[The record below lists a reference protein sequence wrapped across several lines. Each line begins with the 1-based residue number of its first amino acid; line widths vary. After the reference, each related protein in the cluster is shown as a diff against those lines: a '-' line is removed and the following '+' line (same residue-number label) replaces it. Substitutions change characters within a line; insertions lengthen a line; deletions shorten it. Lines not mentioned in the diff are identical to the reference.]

1 MTPPLMHRPDVIVF
15 PDPHLLSEDAALRFI
30 AHAAMKTRVGSPFSV
45 ALAGGSTPA
54 LLYSLLSSIP
64 YRASIDWKLI
74 HLFFGD
80 DRCVP
85 VDSDFSNFRLA
96 NDSLISKVPIPP
108 ENVHRIKTELSDN
121 EEAAHEYE
129 GELRKFFTTPYP
141 RFDLIL
147 LGMGSDGHCASL
159 FPQKSSLSEMGSW
172 VTVAEPGLKPFVPR
186 ITITYPVINHAH
198 QIIFMVA
205 GADKAETLHEVMD
218 GSYNPKALPSQ
229 GVSPLDGSCTWLIDK
244 QAASKLSSQ
253 S

>member
-1 MTPPLMHRPDVIVF
+1 MTTPLMHRPDVIIF

-30 AHAAMKTRVGSPFSV
+30 ALAAMKTRLGTPFSV

-54 LLYSLLSSIP
+54 LLYSMLASVP
-64 YRASIDWKLI
+64 YRAAIDWKLI

-85 VDSDFSNFRLA
+85 IDSDFSNFRLA
-96 NDSLISKVPIPP
+96 SDSLISKVPIPP
-108 ENVHRIKTELSDN
+108 ENVHRIKTELPDN
-121 EEAAHEYE
+121 EEAALEYE
-129 GELRKFFTTPYP
+129 KELRNFFTTPYP

-159 FPQKSSLSEMGSW
+159 FPGKSSLSETTKW

-186 ITITYPVINHAH
+186 VTITYPVINHAH

-205 GADKAETLHEVMD
+205 GADKAETLHEVMEGLYD
-218 GSYNPKALPSQ
+218 PKALPSQ
-229 GVSPLDGSCTWLIDK
+229 DVSPLDGSCTWLIDVK
-244 QAASKLSSQ
+244 AAAKLSL
-253 S
+253 